1 MHSLPLTYNDHTLF
15 HMLRHFE
22 SIHEPAQ
29 NCLIERGY
37 KPAAINAAL
46 ALPGSRFHA
55 NFVQDLKQLEQQMQL
70 GIMQTIPSNRG
81 YQHWQINFDKQQF
94 PNGIG
99 TLGVVS
105 LADLENLG
113 ARNLM
118 QKFNRGILMQHATV
132 DVLPNSWDMTVVVKQ
147 QKSYHL
153 LITAFPGMPSMPLP
167 KLHHD
172 TAFNRV
178 CQDYWKEHCF
188 LEIDKGLGETSNI

>member
-1 MHSLPLTYNDHTLF
+1 MDSLPLTYNDHTLF

-29 NCLIERGY
+29 NCLFERGY

-55 NFVQDLKQLEQQMQL
+55 SFAQDLKQLEQQMPL
-70 GIMQTIPSNRG
+70 GVKQTLHPNTEN
-81 YQHWQINFDKQQF
+81 QHWQIGFDKQQF

-99 TLGVVS
+99 TLGVVP

-113 ARNLM
+113 ARNLI
-118 QKFNRGILMQHATV
+118 QKMNRGILMQHATV
-132 DVLPNSWDMTVVVKQ
+132 DVLPNSWEMSVVVKQ
-147 QKSYHL
+147 QKNYYL

-167 KLHHD
+167 KLYLE
-172 TAFNRV
+172 TEFNSACRL
-178 CQDYWKEHCF
+178 YWNSHVF
-188 LEIDKGLGETSNI
+188 LEIAKG